1 MWDLDQQLRVA
12 LGYAEVLDVIVQ
24 QFNELEPILRSGE
37 ITRMVELMGQ
47 EKEIVRLHDSLANT
61 CHQLEEIIKWL
72 ERIDIEVDGSE
83 EE

>member
-47 EKEIVRLHDSLANT
+47 EKEIARLYDSLENT
-61 CHQLEEIIKWL
+61 RNQLGAITGWL
-72 ERIDIEVDGSE
+72 ERIGIEVDDSE
-83 EE
+83 ED